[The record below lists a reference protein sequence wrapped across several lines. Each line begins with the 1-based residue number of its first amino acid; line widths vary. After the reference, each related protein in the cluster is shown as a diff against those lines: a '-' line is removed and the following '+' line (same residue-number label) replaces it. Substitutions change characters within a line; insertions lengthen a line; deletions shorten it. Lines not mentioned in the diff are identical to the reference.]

1 MKKGRSGDPEAMAPI
16 PTQTNKL
23 RNQDR
28 TQYKSQ
34 MIVGYIP
41 PQNIPVG
48 YLPKTS
54 PDSFSRLTRLVIHG
68 ADSKSG

>member
-16 PTQTNKL
+16 STQTNKL
-23 RNQDR
+23 RNQDS

-34 MIVGYIP
+34 MISECIP
-41 PQNIPVG
+41 PQNIP
-48 YLPKTS
+48 
-54 PDSFSRLTRLVIHG
+54 RLICLVTHE

>member
-54 PDSFSRLTRLVIHG
+54 PDSFSRLTPLMIHG